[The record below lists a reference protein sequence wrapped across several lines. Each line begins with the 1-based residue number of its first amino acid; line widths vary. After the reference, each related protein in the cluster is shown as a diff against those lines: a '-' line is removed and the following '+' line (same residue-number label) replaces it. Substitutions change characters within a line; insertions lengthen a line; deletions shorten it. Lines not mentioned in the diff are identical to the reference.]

1 MFLLHFQELEGRT
14 GANSRNSNVTSPN
27 PFTVL
32 LKIGVD
38 SSGHVPSTRILDD
51 DSVIPGF
58 EYLAKPGGASSLHHE
73 KESDCTVLSRS
84 LRREQ
89 LPPGVVVST
98 CSEAFDPH
106 APEFIPGREVHPP
119 QPAQLTTVRP
129 LPTTP
134 RSLSPVNDVHGHGPV
149 HHDGTDYK
157 RKCLQS
163 NAINIQSLNLCK
175 AGAGSDSLFIQ
186 ASLGGGIDPKKKKM
200 LEEHEHRGVHSPRA
214 FMRAVSDRLSGHFGK
229 DHKDHKEGKEKDLKT
244 KDSSKGRS
252 WGSSPVNSDK
262 HDKFFSDKDKE
273 KDKEKAPS
281 DRRRMSMGSFT
292 PSLSYRSSTSRD
304 SNEDKESSAGR
315 FLRPLSLN
323 NVHLTTPADTSTAHF
338 TAISQAKTSSFS
350 PAPLSSIIGS
360 AATVTP
366 RSRSVSANGAPA
378 QGPDAKDLRELN
390 HHALLHAHNQNN
402 NSLSHISLD
411 SGGIAYVD
419 SDNNSPN
426 SATSRHGTG
435 QPEKHHV
442 STPDALSHDSSWSN
456 FSHNSTANSS
466 HNNLS
471 NLHVHAEKDIV
482 VDKQEKQRIKY
493 AALLHHYPHLFHCL
507 LDPAVKIVAKRLNKF
522 LKFKDELQKSL
533 IRAEAVQESETVRI
547 FMLSCFLVFVCYIL

>member
-1 MFLLHFQELEGRT
+1 M
-14 GANSRNSNVTSPN
+14 
-27 PFTVL
+27 
-32 LKIGVD
+32 
-38 SSGHVPSTRILDD
+38 RILDD

-58 EYLAKPGGASSLHHE
+58 EHLAKPGGASSAHHE

-89 LPPGVVVST
+89 LPPGVAVCT
-98 CSEAFDPH
+98 AGEAFDPH

-119 QPAQLTTVRP
+119 QPPQLATVRP

-134 RSLSPVNDVHGHGPV
+134 RSLSPVNDVHGHAPV

-157 RKCLQS
+157 RKCLQG

-175 AGAGSDSLFIQ
+175 AGPGGSDSLFIQ

-200 LEEHEHRGVHSPRA
+200 LEEHDHKGVHSPRA

-229 DHKDHKEGKEKDLKT
+229 DHKDHKDHKEGKEKDLKA

-252 WGSSPVNSDK
+252 WGSSPVNSEK
-262 HDKFFSDKDKE
+262 HDKFFSEKE
-273 KDKEKAPS
+273 KEKEKAPS

-292 PSLSYRSSTSRD
+292 PSLSYSSSTSKD
-304 SNEDKESSAGR
+304 SNDDKDASSMGR

-338 TAISQAKTSSFS
+338 TAISNAKMSSFS
-350 PAPLSSIIGS
+350 PAPLLVSGIASTG
-360 AATVTP
+360 TVTP
-366 RSRSVSANGAPA
+366 RSRSSSTSGAPA
-378 QGPDAKDLRELN
+378 QGRDAKDLRELN

-402 NSLSHISLD
+402 NSLSHISID
-411 SGGIAYVD
+411 SSGIAYVD
-419 SDNNSPN
+419 STNNSPN
-426 SATSRHGTG
+426 SATVRLHGAG
-435 QPEKHHV
+435 QGAHHV

-466 HNNLS
+466 HNNLTH
-471 NLHVHAEKDIV
+471 LHAPAEKEV
-482 VDKQEKQRIKY
+482 VVNKEEKQRIKY

-533 IRAEAVQESETVRI
+533 IRAEAVQESETVRSALSYFLRCI
-547 FMLSCFLVFVCYIL
+547 FLLFTYLSCL